1 MSRTS
6 LIRLPLEKRAEVFA
20 VLDKIEPAVPICPCC
35 RHSELDRDK
44 NDKPWLTIQLARHP
58 RSQLREPCRRCGNAC
73 ANARCAELP
82 PNPNGRGYGKP
93 PKRRARLLDRL
104 R

>member
-1 MSRTS
+1 MPRTS
-6 LIRLPLEKRAEVFA
+6 LIRLPLEKRAEVFP
-20 VLDKIEPAVPICPCC
+20 VLDSIAVPLCPCC

-44 NDKPWLTIQLARHP
+44 QDKPWLVVQVARHTD
-58 RSQLREPCRRCGNAC
+58 RQLREPCRRCGNAC

-82 PNPNGRGYGKP
+82 PNPDGRGYGLV
-93 PKRRARLLDRL
+93 PKSRRRRWL